1 MDYPTDIAHRYADN
15 GDIVP
20 PPYRI
25 VAGHVEVAMDYACL
39 PIVGNEPGFENDH
52 SMYLKF
58 RTEKSYKEA
67 LGLLSSNGLGH
78 IAAIY
83 GMKSQK
89 TVYIQMTGA

>member
-1 MDYPTDIAHRYADN
+1 MDYPKDIPHRYADN

-25 VAGHVEVAMDYACL
+25 VAGHVDAAMDYACL
-39 PIVGNEPGFENDH
+39 PLVGHEPHFENDH

-58 RTEKSYKEA
+58 RNEKDYNEA
-67 LGLLSSNGLGH
+67 IGLLSDNSLGN
-78 IAAIY
+78 IAAVY
-83 GMKSQK
+83 GLRSKK